1 MLGFGTDPE
10 PSTLYFG
17 GTTGPAL
24 VLDPPALSV
33 DAVTD
38 YSTELDPAD
47 YRLIWKSGDAYYG
60 LERIAGG
67 GFAGEVAVTG
77 TFADIP
83 AGPVPAQIVEAAS
96 VLVAGYLRRDRMPA
110 GEISGAEGLTFR
122 PANPWSD
129 ERVKRAVARY
139 ARPALVV

>member
-1 MLGFGTDPE
+1 M
-10 PSTLYFG
+10 
-17 GTTGPAL
+17 
-24 VLDPPALSV
+24 
-33 DAVTD
+33 
-38 YSTELDPAD
+38 
-47 YRLIWKSGDAYYG
+47 
-60 LERIAGG
+60 
-67 GFAGEVAVTG
+67 TG

-83 AGPVPAQIVEAAS
+83 TGPIPAQIVEAAS